1 MWKLRHENL
10 FTSYE
15 MFLAGSISKQ
25 TRPTPETI
33 CEALSLQRIVYGQ
46 ALLEW
51 YEEVSKLLPPPGL
64 QPEIMTATLPDPGPM
79 TIKTGFYLHSNE
91 GLSKQVLPPY
101 EQGRGDLRHEIIDR
115 KVLNC
120 LRDGPL
126 DTLSIA
132 KKILGRITY
141 RLPISA
147 ILYRMA
153 SEGKIIHHQDG
164 DLHTWELTSPESM
177 VPIVVPI
184 GASVAM
190 A

>member
-1 MWKLRHENL
+1 
-10 FTSYE
+10 

-64 QPEIMTATLPDPGPM
+64 QPEIMT
-79 TIKTGFYLHSNE
+79 IKTGFYLHSNE

-101 EQGRGDLRHEIIDR
+101 EQGRGDSRHEIIDR

-132 KKILGRITY
+132 KKILGKITY
-141 RLPISA
+141 RFPISA